1 MHAKRQEESNEYN
14 TGSDIWHR
22 KRKGVMKEI
31 QKSQVLPNSVFYI
44 VNGHNIKKN
53 PITNDSKAK
62 KQVTK

>member
-1 MHAKRQEESNEYN
+1 MHAKRQEESNVYN

-31 QKSQVLPNSVFYI
+31 QKSQVLPNSVYCI

-62 KQVTK
+62 KRVTK